1 MIVIDVLVPPLDR
14 AYDFEV
20 DENEGEVYLTKK
32 IGSLIEEHDKV
43 RFSPGKR
50 ELFFLRG
57 ECFLDSAKSLKEQ
70 GVSNGDRLILV

>member
-20 DENEGEVYLTKK
+20 DENAGEEYLTQR
-32 IGSLIEEHDKV
+32 IGCLIEEHDKV
-43 RFSPGKR
+43 RFSTGRR

-57 ECFLDSAKSLKEQ
+57 ECFLDGAKSLKEQ